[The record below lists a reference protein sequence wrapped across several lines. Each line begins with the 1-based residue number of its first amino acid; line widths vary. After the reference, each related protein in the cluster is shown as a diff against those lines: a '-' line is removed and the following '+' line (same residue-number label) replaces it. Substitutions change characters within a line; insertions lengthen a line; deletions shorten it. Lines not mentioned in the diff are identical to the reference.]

1 MKNIALTVLGVVAG
15 YALVVILTSL
25 GFRGFPGGRVPGN
38 AGFGVM
44 ALATIIAVAAGFVG
58 GYVAGSVARLRPVIS
73 ASIVAVP
80 LVIESVVLLA
90 MRTPAAEFWFDF
102 FGALTLIGSTI
113 AGGLARECWLRRYR
127 AA

>member
-15 YALVVILTSL
+15 YALVVILTTL
-25 GFRGFPGGRVPGN
+25 GFRGFPGGRVPAN
-38 AGFGVM
+38 PGFGVM
-44 ALATIIAVAAGFVG
+44 ALATIIAVTAGFVG
-58 GYVAGSVARLRPVIS
+58 GYAAASVARLRPLFS
-73 ASIVAVP
+73 ASLVAVP
-80 LVIESVVLLA
+80 LAIESVVLLT
-90 MRTPAAEFWFDF
+90 MRTPPAELWFDF